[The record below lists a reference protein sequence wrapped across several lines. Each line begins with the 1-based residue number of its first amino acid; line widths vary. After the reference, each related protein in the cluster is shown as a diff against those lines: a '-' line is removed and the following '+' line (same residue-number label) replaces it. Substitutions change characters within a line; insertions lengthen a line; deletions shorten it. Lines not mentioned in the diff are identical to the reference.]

1 MKEEKKKFSTTT
13 ILDLVHPVVLMF
25 GGCDGEGEMD
35 GVETLYNV
43 LTNDNA
49 RATRFFF
56 FQTT

>member
-1 MKEEKKKFSTTT
+1 
-13 ILDLVHPVVLMF
+13 MF

-56 FQTT
+56 FQTTWKLGHETEINCMLTISNFQT

>member
-1 MKEEKKKFSTTT
+1 
-13 ILDLVHPVVLMF
+13 MF
-25 GGCDGEGEMD
+25 GGCDGEGELD

-56 FQTT
+56 FQTYENLAMKRKLIVC